1 MEKRTEGKHF
11 TKAFTQNLN
20 ILTHLKL
27 PFCYKLINF
36 IKKYFKELVYIYY
49 DECFWWR
56 NLCWVLKKKQHN
68 LGLPTFKM
76 PASTKILLRLTC

>member
-1 MEKRTEGKHF
+1 MEKRTEWKHF
-11 TKAFTQNLN
+11 TKAFRQNLN

-49 DECFWWR
+49 DECF
-56 NLCWVLKKKQHN
+56 
-68 LGLPTFKM
+68 
-76 PASTKILLRLTC
+76 